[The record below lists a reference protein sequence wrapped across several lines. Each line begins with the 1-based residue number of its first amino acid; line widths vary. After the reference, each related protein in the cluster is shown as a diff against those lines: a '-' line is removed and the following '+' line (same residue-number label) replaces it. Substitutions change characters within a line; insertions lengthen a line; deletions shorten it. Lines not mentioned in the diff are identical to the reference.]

1 MAKKEDNHK
10 GTFVG
15 VHLSDEQ
22 VEKVE
27 KIAQAFN
34 DTFGDVGRNRARA
47 LRWLID
53 CFDESWLENFPAKP
67 VMQTKRQE
75 QPAPAQPG
83 QSVAAKLRAKDRA
96 ELPTPTPEQ
105 TTDEAERR
113 ALLAEQM
120 RQVAERRASGKNP
133 PDAPKQ

>member
-53 CFDESWLENFPAKP
+53 CFDESWLDSFPAKP

-75 QPAPAQPG
+75 QSAPAQPG
-83 QSVAAKLRAKDRA
+83 QSVAAQMRATQHA
-96 ELPTPTPEQ
+96 ALPTPTPEQ
-105 TTDEAERR
+105 IALEAERR
-113 ALLAEQM
+113 AKL
-120 RQVAERRASGKNP
+120 RAQADSFSAKNA
-133 PDAPKQ
+133 PDALNQ